1 MSTFDVRVHNVLIN
15 KLSKGRSYTVR
26 WVVAGESFRD
36 TFATRGLAD
45 SFRSK
50 LVIAQRKGV
59 AFDEA
64 CGLPE
69 PMARALKTRSWYKH
83 AVDYVDVKWPRASAK
98 HRKGIA
104 ETLAT
109 VTPALLSTDRG
120 VPSDKMLRKALY
132 GWSFNKG
139 RRDAGEVPAE
149 LAATVRW
156 LESNT
161 VDLSAL
167 ADAALVRKV
176 LDTLALLMKD
186 GKAAAPA
193 TIARKRAVFSG
204 ALKYAVELR
213 LLETHPLSL
222 VSWVAPKHNDEID
235 RKAVVNP
242 KQARDLLAAVSAR
255 VPELEAFFGCMYY
268 SALRPEEVLNLR
280 DDEYE
285 RPTKKGGWGV
295 LHLTGSTVDHTPA
308 GGAFAVAMGAKVGLV
323 ETRSRLDL
331 PPADQDRLD
340 ALLAEAWQHAG
351 GYRIEQWSGVSAEKY
366 LVDLAYLEGRYVLD
380 APMGDLAAEPEKFD
394 AERFLAAEQHRVA
407 IGRTPIQTG
416 AVHEASGRMIALTF
430 IAGSDDTPSQAWQ
443 NLTLVHP
450 EHRGHRLGLIVKLEN
465 LRYIRQLRPELTGI
479 DTINAAENERM
490 LAINVAM
497 GFRPADSWIEWQ
509 LSL

>member
-50 LVIAQRKGV
+50 LVIAQREGV

-285 RPTKKGGWGV
+285 RPAKKGGWGV
-295 LHLTGSTVDHTPA
+295 LHLTGSTVAVGNGWGDAEGTIERRGLKHRAGSATRDVPVPPDLVTLLDQHVKEYKPAEDGRLFVTRRGPGGRFVPTLGQPIPSNTYGKAWRDAREATLTPA
-308 GGAFAVAMGAKVGLV
+308 QLRSPLAKRPYDLRHAAVSLWLNAGVPATSVADWAGHSVHVLMRVYAKCVYG
-323 ETRSRLDL
+323 
-331 PPADQDRLD
+331 QDEAARRRIE
-340 ALLAEAWQHAG
+340 AALAEAPTSRAREG
-351 GYRIEQWSGVSAEKY
+351 G
-366 LVDLAYLEGRYVLD
+366 
-380 APMGDLAAEPEKFD
+380 
-394 AERFLAAEQHRVA
+394 
-407 IGRTPIQTG
+407 TPQ
-416 AVHEASGRMIALTF
+416 
-430 IAGSDDTPSQAWQ
+430 
-443 NLTLVHP
+443 
-450 EHRGHRLGLIVKLEN
+450 
-465 LRYIRQLRPELTGI
+465 
-479 DTINAAENERM
+479 
-490 LAINVAM
+490 
-497 GFRPADSWIEWQ
+497 PA
-509 LSL
+509 